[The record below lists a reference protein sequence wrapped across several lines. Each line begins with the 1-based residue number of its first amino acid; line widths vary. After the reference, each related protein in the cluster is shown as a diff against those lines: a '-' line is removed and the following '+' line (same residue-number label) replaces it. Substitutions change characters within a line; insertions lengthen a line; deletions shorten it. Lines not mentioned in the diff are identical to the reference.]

1 MTTRTE
7 KREARQKRRKVK
19 IKRWGNRLLWVGMKT
34 FVTTLCGTLGPALG
48 KLILALFTIG

>member
-1 MTTRTE
+1 MATRTE

-19 IKRWGNRLLWVGMKT
+19 IKRWRNRLLWLGMRT
-34 FVTTLCGTLGPALG
+34 LVTTLCGTLGPALG